1 MNQLELRILSLEKL
15 TNEQAGCISQL
26 KEELN
31 SSQQIIKEMSG
42 RIEVLEKAVSMA
54 SQTKASKT
62 AKAENNPIIRINTK

>member
-15 TNEQAGCISQL
+15 TNEQAGYISRL

-31 SSQQIIKEMSG
+31 SSQQTIKEMSG

-54 SQTKASKT
+54 SQTKAPKT
-62 AKAENNPIIRINTK
+62 AKAEK

>member
-15 TNEQAGCISQL
+15 TNEQAGYISQL

-31 SSQQIIKEMSG
+31 SSQQTIKEMSG

-54 SQTKASKT
+54 SQTKAPKT
-62 AKAENNPIIRINTK
+62 AKSEK

>member
-15 TNEQAGCISQL
+15 TNEQAGYISQL

-31 SSQQIIKEMSG
+31 SSQQTIKEMSG

-54 SQTKASKT
+54 SQTKGPKT
-62 AKAENNPIIRINTK
+62 AKAEK

>member
-15 TNEQAGCISQL
+15 TNEQAGYISQL

-31 SSQQIIKEMSG
+31 SSQQTIKEMSG
-42 RIEVLEKAVSMA
+42 RIEVLEKAVSMV

-62 AKAENNPIIRINTK
+62 AKAEK